1 MARGGCS
8 GELRVGAGVP
18 IDREAQRSTD
28 CQSRYIAT
36 GMLGWKLVHVASM
49 IGVITLWVG
58 PWIIWDLVARTGD
71 RSALRRVDHV
81 SQVTSQVGFA
91 LLLIG
96 VAAGFATAIV
106 GGFDM
111 TAPWLLIAY
120 ALLLSDLVLLR
131 WMTVHVNRVR
141 VAQTIPRPIS
151 RRSRRV
157 RVPRLTLAIVVAFWF
172 LLVADMVLKPF
183 S

>member
-1 MARGGCS
+1 
-8 GELRVGAGVP
+8 
-18 IDREAQRSTD
+18 
-28 CQSRYIAT
+28 
-36 GMLGWKLVHVASM
+36 MLGWKLVHVASM

-106 GGFDM
+106 GGFDL

-141 VAQTIPRPIS
+141 AAQNDPEADLEGG
-151 RRSRRV
+151 
-157 RVPRLTLAIVVAFWF
+157 RLEPACRG
-172 LLVADMVLKPF
+172 
-183 S
+183 